1 MRKTLLVTGGA
12 GFIGSNFIHFVLRTH
27 PEYDII
33 VLDTLTYA
41 GSLDN
46 LPELFKRPDRTTGSA
61 FRYGDICNADLVN
74 AVVAQCDKIV
84 HFAAESHVSRSI
96 LDNWRCVQTNIIG
109 SQTLINALL
118 RSNGRVER
126 MVHISSS
133 EVYGEALTPRMDETH
148 PLNPKS
154 PYAAAKCG
162 ADRMIYA
169 YCATYDLPVVTLR
182 PFNNYGP
189 RQHLEKVVPRFI
201 THVLMDQTLPLH
213 GQGEA
218 MRDFIHVEDLCRAV
232 DLALHAPLEQV
243 RGEVFNVASG
253 TPRSVKSI
261 AGDIVRLMDADPKRI
276 IHLPD
281 RPGQVARQCG
291 DFAKI
296 SRTLGWSPATSWER
310 GLRDEI
316 DWYAQNPAAWR
327 QQVLFSTQP
336 MVQPD
341 GHIAFH

>member
-12 GFIGSNFIHFVLRTH
+12 GFIGSNFVHFMLRNR

-33 VLDTLTYA
+33 VLDCLAYA

-46 LPELFKRPDRTTGSA
+46 LPDAVKQPDQSSGSA

-74 AVVAQCDKIV
+74 ALAAESDEIV

-96 LDNWRCVQTNIIG
+96 VDSWRCVQTNIIG
-109 SQTLINALL
+109 SQTLVDAV
-118 RSNGRVER
+118 RKGNGRVER

-133 EVYGEALTPRMDETH
+133 EVYGEAVTPQMDEAH

-154 PYAAAKCG
+154 PYAGAKCG
-162 ADRMIYA
+162 ADRMVYA

-182 PFNNYGP
+182 PFNTYGP
-189 RQHLEKVVPRFI
+189 RQHIEKLVPRFI
-201 THVLMDQTLPLH
+201 THVLTGQALPLH
-213 GQGEA
+213 GRGEA
-218 MRDFIHVEDLCRAV
+218 MRDFTHVDDLCRAV

-243 RGEVFNVASG
+243 RGQVFNVASG
-253 TPRSVKSI
+253 TCRSVRGVAQDI
-261 AGDIVRLMDADPKRI
+261 ARLMDADPGRVI
-276 IHLPD
+276 QLPD

-296 SRTLGWSPATSWER
+296 HRTLGWSPTIGWDS
-310 GLRDEI
+310 GLRTVV
-316 DWYAQNPAAWR
+316 DWYAQNPDSWR
-327 QQVLFSTQP
+327 RQALFSTQP
-336 MVQPD
+336 ILQPD
-341 GHIAFH
+341 GRIALH